1 MRNRRNSRAGDSPFR
16 LLAAALAV
24 LTLTLLAVMV
34 PCEGEARA
42 AAPIKVACVGDSLTD
57 GSKSS
62 GGKKGDTAY
71 PAWLGRILGSGY
83 DVRNFGAAGDT
94 LLRGTGWSYWDS
106 AESRQSKEFAPDIV
120 IIMLGT
126 NDSKDAYWNET
137 LYRTEAK
144 ELVRVYR
151 DLASRPVV
159 YFASSPHSYRVAPG
173 TKYVSANSVNRLH
186 PVQESLIRDERW
198 NAIDL
203 YAATANRRQLY
214 DADGMTG
221 TGSSPSRSQA
231 SCTGRRRSSA
241 PPEGS
246 GSSQTRRRTAPRKEP
261 AWNSALPRRVP
272 PPGTPVIRSMATGN
286 GMPCAAPMPSWPS

>member
-1 MRNRRNSRAGDSPFR
+1 
-16 LLAAALAV
+16 
-24 LTLTLLAVMV
+24 
-34 PCEGEARA
+34 
-42 AAPIKVACVGDSLTD
+42 
-57 GSKSS
+57 
-62 GGKKGDTAY
+62 
-71 PAWLGRILGSGY
+71 
-83 DVRNFGAAGDT
+83 
-94 LLRGTGWSYWDS
+94 
-106 AESRQSKEFAPDIV
+106 
-120 IIMLGT
+120 MLGT

-173 TKYVSANSVNRLH
+173 TKYVSVNSVNRLH

-198 NAIDL
+198 NTIDL

-214 DADGMTG
+214 DADGVHFNDDGYRFLAEQIAGVMH
-221 TGSSPSRSQA
+221 RS
-231 SCTGRRRSSA
+231 RRSSA

-272 PPGTPVIRSMATGN
+272 PPGTPAIRPMATGN
-286 GMPCAAPMPSWPS
+286 GMPCAAPMRRGHHSHAVGGHYRSGARAGRTVATRPG

>member
-1 MRNRRNSRAGDSPFR
+1 
-16 LLAAALAV
+16 
-24 LTLTLLAVMV
+24 MV
-34 PCEGEARA
+34 PCEGEAHA
-42 AAPIKVACVGDSLTD
+42 AAPIKIACVGDSLTD

-71 PAWLGRILGSGY
+71 PAWLGRILGSSY

-106 AESRQSKEFAPDIV
+106 AEFRQSKEFAPDIV

-159 YFASSPHSYRVAPG
+159 YFASSPHSYRIAPG
-173 TKYVSANSVNRLH
+173 TKYVSVNSVNRLH

-198 NAIDL
+198 NTIDL

-214 DADGMTG
+214 DADGVHFNDDG
-221 TGSSPSRSQA
+221 YRFLAEQIAGA
-231 SCTGRRRSSA
+231 CTGRADHRLHRKGAGHRKRDGERRH
-241 PPEGS
+241 E
-246 GSSQTRRRTAPRKEP
+246 KEP

-272 PPGTPVIRSMATGN
+272 PPGTPAIRPMATGN